1 MKSYHTILEISSR
14 VAKMDER
21 EFTDELAW
29 PTALKFARKIVADF
43 ARPRSQVVDIAHT
56 IRVDLVDAWKDGKF
70 WKYGKFDRRSTWN
83 RLPFSW
89 FRRSYYAKVE
99 VLADDKTG
107 PHIPLINTFNSLK
120 EVH

>member
-1 MKSYHTILEISSR
+1 MKSYTTILVISRR
-14 VAKMDER
+14 VAKMGER
-21 EFTDELAW
+21 EFIDALAW
-29 PTALKFARKIVADF
+29 PTAIKFARKIVADF
-43 ARPRSQVVDIAHT
+43 ARPRSEVVDLAHT
-56 IRVDLVDAWKDGKF
+56 IRVDLVNAWKD
-70 WKYGKFDRRSTWN
+70 GKFDRRSTWN

-99 VLADDKTG
+99 VLADEKTG